1 MHTRAFFIGLVIAVG
16 SFLPAN
22 AQDFCGTTA
31 AMANL
36 SPEQREEILR
46 NSVTSLVPANE
57 LLLYLHFGPATIRP
71 GNADS
76 TGFRSPLVNANRNV
90 PAPTMT
96 AQQISQAIDLV
107 KDDFAPFNIRI
118 TTNYNEFLSY
128 PIANKHLNIITTL
141 PSVLGM
147 SSDTGGVA
155 PWAGIGTRLFSNP
168 SFTFAQVWGN
178 NPIAV
183 ADTIS
188 HEVGHTLGLAHQV
201 HFTANCGFIFE
212 YHPTIGTGPLGFGQI
227 MGFGLQDNLYQ
238 GISNWW
244 SQECPHPQYGGPL
257 HDFELLS
264 DQVVLLPDDFPNSA
278 SLASPEGTTT
288 LPVTG
293 ILGES
298 GDVDFIRVDLTTGT
312 TLAATSGNIDI
323 EASVFETDGT
333 PIATFND
340 PLSPS
345 VNFLVPSGPKDI
357 RIRAAS
363 NANMD
368 AQFMTGQYTL
378 TDLGQTCASLPPD
391 IDGWWKS
398 DGNANDILGI
408 NNGTP
413 IGSPLF
419 IKGQVGQAVRFDP
432 SNGTDG
438 VQLPSPGIFKGQS
451 GGTIEAWVRTV
462 GPHSNENGY
471 GGQVFLENT
480 STLSFTRFGLN
491 VLNDGTVLAR
501 GRASEAGDPTELF
514 STQTIPLDTWSH
526 IAATWDAVDGLRLYI
541 NGSQTGSLAGPV
553 GTFTNSDS
561 TFMSIGVGGLP
572 SILVNAFNG
581 DIDETTVYTRAL
593 SASEIQAIFNA
604 GSVGKCGGSEPLTI
618 TPQNLTVAVTQTQ
631 QFLTSGGI
639 GSKTFSIIQNNSGGA
654 IDSITGLYTAGTA
667 GGTDTF
673 RVTDGFMNSA
683 DAVVNVTNNI
693 SCPGSQKV
701 WDGGGTTNNWSEAAN
716 WCNDTVPISDDAV
729 IFNGTSTKDATIDSL
744 TTIASLT
751 TNAGYSGTI
760 TQSGGLTVGTS
771 GFTHNSGAFI
781 GGGMLQLRGNLT
793 VGASATFNAG
803 SGTLVFDGPGNQGL
817 VTSGTLTF
825 NNLTVNKPTGTVL
838 FFASQATNLI
848 IAGTLT
854 LTDGGLQDNTGVSTF
869 NAQGPVLFA
878 PTFDGG
884 NGPLL
889 ISGDSIRTVTLPV
902 GAGIPRTTVNAA
914 NVTLDTSGAGTITFA
929 QAFAVTNCAS
939 FTNGPVNFVFTQAFT
954 YTAGTNFTLGSG
966 DVSFGSTYTQTGGTF
981 SPGTGALSFSDNV
994 TVNGGTFNAPNGI
1007 LQLRT
1012 NLTVGASATFNAG
1025 SGTLVFDGTGN
1036 QGLVTSGTLT
1046 FNNLTVNKPTGSVLF
1061 FAGGATNLIIAGTL
1075 TLTDGGLQ
1083 DNTFLSTFNAQGP
1096 VSIASTFDGGGGPL
1110 LISGDAARTITLPAG
1125 AGIPRTTVN
1134 AANVTLDTSGAGT
1147 ITFAQAFAVTNC
1159 ASFTNGPVNF
1169 VFTQAFTYTAGTNF
1183 TLGSG
1188 DVSFGSTY
1196 TQTGGTFSPGTGA
1209 LSFSDNVT
1217 VNGGTF
1223 NAPNGILQLR
1233 TNLTVGAS
1241 ATFNAGSGTL
1251 VFDGT
1256 GNQGLVTS
1264 GTLTFNNLTVN
1275 KPTGSVLFF
1284 AGGAT
1289 NLIIA
1294 GTLTLT
1300 DGGLQ
1305 DNTSLSTFNAQ
1316 GPVSIAS
1323 TFDGGIAGLT
1333 FSGSA
1338 NQTYTNAGGVN
1349 PRGIWTVNK
1358 PSGTLTAASDLLLE
1372 TTQALNITSGTLYLT
1387 DSSDLT
1393 VGPITVG
1400 PAGRLINDSSTTI
1413 TLGGNVAN
1421 AGNIFLLGPG
1431 AACPQADTVLI
1442 RSSVAGTQ
1450 RNWSGVGN
1458 FAIADADIRD
1468 MAGTA
1473 PIIAYSSTDSGNNG
1487 TNWTFDSGCPPA
1499 VFISPQVLSIY
1510 RNQNQ
1515 TFTTGGG
1522 FGNKTFSIPV
1532 NNSGGTINPTTGLYT
1547 PGNTINV
1554 ADTVR
1559 VTDAFGQFADA
1570 QVSVIP
1576 GPPTKLAM
1584 SVQPPSVVQA
1594 GIQMSQIR
1602 VALQDNDGNT
1612 IPNATNAVTI
1622 SLAGNPG
1629 NSTLSGTLTR
1639 NAENGI
1645 AIFNDISL
1653 NRPGVGYSFA
1663 FSSGSLVG
1671 TNSADFNVVPGPPTA
1686 LGFLVQPSDTEALT
1700 VIAPPI
1706 SVAIMDAAGNT
1717 VTSATNQV
1725 TITIGNNPSGG
1736 LLIGTTVRNA
1746 VGGVATFNNLQINN
1760 AGDGYTLQASAAGFT
1775 GATSASFNLL
1785 SPFVVRNTNDAGP
1798 GSFRNA
1804 ITKSNQTTGA
1814 QTISFNLPGAGPHRI
1829 EPITAFP
1836 AVSDPLTIDATTQPG
1851 FSGTPIIELT
1861 GNNRVGVPVG
1871 LDLRSGNNTI
1881 KGLSINRFYG
1891 AAIVISSA
1899 MTGGNTIQANYIGTN
1914 TAGDTA
1920 LPNGTGIVIGTPN
1933 NLIGGSTASERNLI
1947 SGNQGSGIQIG
1958 LVPNAGAATGNVVV
1972 GNLIGTDAAGTAPLP
1987 NNSGIII
1994 VSSQTT
2000 IGGLSAGQANLIAFN
2015 SQQGVRVS
2023 DGSSNRIRGNVVH
2036 SNSGLGIDLFPIG
2049 STLNDPGDP
2058 DSGPNFLKNYPVLD
2072 FVTGGGGTSIEG
2084 TLNSS
2089 PAFVHTIDFYS
2100 SPECDPSGYGE
2111 GRTYIGSTNVTTNA
2125 SNLAAFDVSFPTN
2138 TPIGHFVTATST
2150 DSQGNTSE
2158 FSQCRVVTPSK
2169 VSISGTATNGV
2180 GTALEKVTIK
2190 LSGGAKTE
2198 TLTRKNGS
2206 YVLDRIASTG
2216 NYTVRPSLTNYDFSP
2231 PSRNYSNIP
2240 SNQTDQN
2247 FVGTKTRSSITGN
2260 LIGLAGLIPLSL
2272 NGVTVTLS
2280 GTASRSTTANGSY
2293 AFHDLPPGPYTVTAI
2308 KDGWTFSPL
2317 SIDVNLTLADASLTH
2332 VAAQTSALEGR
2343 IFHSNATANPTGA
2356 SGGNL
2361 GVMNANGTAFIPQ
2374 LTRWFTYTSAD
2385 ASPDG
2390 SKIAYAIGP
2399 QDPRQL
2405 FYANSD
2411 GTGETLVDSG
2421 NYILYPKWSP
2431 DGTRIAYLYFPASGE
2446 PRKIRV
2452 RSIVNGAIVDISTG
2466 LSQTSSVGWLSSE
2479 RIVFSANDESDSEIY
2494 AVNTDG
2500 SGLLKLTDNTTDDR
2514 LPTTSYD
2521 GSRIAYISSQGG
2533 GLQNQL
2539 STMNADGSN
2548 KIVLRND
2555 VASQNAAWSPDGTML
2570 AANRFIAGTGF
2581 RGVAI
2586 DAATGSQVAVIH
2598 NEFLS
2603 TPDWAPDL
2611 DIATQTGA
2619 NVPVEAGGVDITF
2632 SGVSTAGT
2640 TTVTQI
2646 PPSSAGTA
2654 PNGFVLGGLAYEIT
2668 TTAAYTAP
2676 VTICFNVP
2684 MSIASTQTAFNAL
2697 NLMHNEG
2704 GLLINRT
2711 TSRDFPTRTI
2721 CGSVTTLSPFVIAEQ
2736 IDPVLPSITGY
2747 VEDSNGEPM
2756 AEVSIQLTGAENR
2769 STQTD
2774 INGFFTFVNL
2784 IEGESYTVQPK
2795 SLGYLFNEYSSDF
2808 IAVTAE
2814 NSVVFTGTQSN
2825 FDISGRVTDN
2835 NGNGIAG
2842 VEVGLEGSV
2851 TSTTVTD
2858 VSGLFVFTSLPADG
2872 SYSVSPFQPGYVFL
2886 PPSQSID
2893 ALTGNM
2899 SGLDFTQFG
2908 PTAAAVSLS
2917 GRVLTVDGR
2926 GINNA
2931 RVVVTDAFGNMLTAR
2946 SNSFGYYMVNGLEA
2960 SRAYT
2965 VSAAQKG
2972 YQFTDQ
2978 FIVPNDNVTGFD
2990 LIASQDKLRSP

>member
-168 SFTFAQVWGN
+168 SFTFAQGWGN

-264 DQVVLLPDDFPNSA
+264 NQVVLLPDDFPNSA
-278 SLASPEGTTT
+278 GFAFPEGTTT

-293 ILGES
+293 VLGES
-298 GDVDFIRVDLTTGT
+298 GDVDFIRIDLTTGT

-378 TDLGQTCASLPPD
+378 TDLGQTCASLPPY

-526 IAATWDAVDGLRLYI
+526 VAATWDAVDGLRLYI

-667 GGTDTF
+667 GGTDTV

-716 WCNDTVPISDDAV
+716 WCNDTIPISDDAV

-744 TTIASLT
+744 TAIASLT

-838 FFASQATNLI
+838 FFASQ
-848 IAGTLT
+848 
-854 LTDGGLQDNTGVSTF
+854 
-869 NAQGPVLFA
+869 
-878 PTFDGG
+878 
-884 NGPLL
+884 
-889 ISGDSIRTVTLPV
+889 
-902 GAGIPRTTVNAA
+902 
-914 NVTLDTSGAGTITFA
+914 
-929 QAFAVTNCAS
+929 
-939 FTNGPVNFVFTQAFT
+939 
-954 YTAGTNFTLGSG
+954 
-966 DVSFGSTYTQTGGTF
+966 
-981 SPGTGALSFSDNV
+981 
-994 TVNGGTFNAPNGI
+994 
-1007 LQLRT
+1007 
-1012 NLTVGASATFNAG
+1012 
-1025 SGTLVFDGTGN
+1025 
-1036 QGLVTSGTLT
+1036 
-1046 FNNLTVNKPTGSVLF
+1046 
-1061 FAGGATNLIIAGTL
+1061 
-1075 TLTDGGLQ
+1075 
-1083 DNTFLSTFNAQGP
+1083 
-1096 VSIASTFDGGGGPL
+1096 
-1110 LISGDAARTITLPAG
+1110 
-1125 AGIPRTTVN
+1125 
-1134 AANVTLDTSGAGT
+1134 
-1147 ITFAQAFAVTNC
+1147 
-1159 ASFTNGPVNF
+1159 
-1169 VFTQAFTYTAGTNF
+1169 
-1183 TLGSG
+1183 
-1188 DVSFGSTY
+1188 
-1196 TQTGGTFSPGTGA
+1196 
-1209 LSFSDNVT
+1209 
-1217 VNGGTF
+1217 
-1223 NAPNGILQLR
+1223 
-1233 TNLTVGAS
+1233 
-1241 ATFNAGSGTL
+1241 
-1251 VFDGT
+1251 
-1256 GNQGLVTS
+1256 
-1264 GTLTFNNLTVN
+1264 
-1275 KPTGSVLFF
+1275 
-1284 AGGAT
+1284 AT

-1450 RNWSGVGN
+1450 RNWSGVGS

-1622 SLAGNPG
+1622 ALAGNPG

-1645 AIFNDISL
+1645 ATFNDISL

-1947 SGNQGSGIQIG
+1947 SGNQGSGILIG
-1958 LVPNAGAATGNVVV
+1958 LVPTAGAATGNVVV

-2015 SQQGVRVS
+2015 SQQGVKVG

-2036 SNSGLGIDLFPIG
+2036 SNGGLGIDLFPIG
-2049 STLNDPGDP
+2049 PTLNDPGDP
-2058 DSGPNFLKNYPVLD
+2058 DSGPNLLKNYPVLD

-2138 TPIGHFVTATST
+2138 TLIGHFVTATST

-2231 PSRNYSNIP
+2231 PSRSYSNIP

-2343 IFHSNATANPTGA
+2343 IFHSNPTGS

-2361 GVMNANGTAFIPQ
+2361 GVMNASGTAFIPQ

-2500 SGLLKLTDNTTDDR
+2500 SGLLNLTDNTTDDR
-2514 LPTTSYD
+2514 YPTASYD
-2521 GSRIAYISSQGG
+2521 GSRIAYISSQVSGG
-2533 GLQNQL
+2533 QYQL

-2555 VASQNAAWSPDGTML
+2555 VAYQNAAWSPDGTML
-2570 AANRFIAGTGF
+2570 AATRFIAGTGY

-2851 TSTTVTD
+2851 PSTTVTD

-2917 GRVLTVDGR
+2917 GRVLTADGR

>member
-1 MHTRAFFIGLVIAVG
+1 
-16 SFLPAN
+16 
-22 AQDFCGTTA
+22 
-31 AMANL
+31 
-36 SPEQREEILR
+36 
-46 NSVTSLVPANE
+46 
-57 LLLYLHFGPATIRP
+57 
-71 GNADS
+71 
-76 TGFRSPLVNANRNV
+76 
-90 PAPTMT
+90 
-96 AQQISQAIDLV
+96 
-107 KDDFAPFNIRI
+107 
-118 TTNYNEFLSY
+118 
-128 PIANKHLNIITTL
+128 
-141 PSVLGM
+141 
-147 SSDTGGVA
+147 
-155 PWAGIGTRLFSNP
+155 
-168 SFTFAQVWGN
+168 
-178 NPIAV
+178 
-183 ADTIS
+183 
-188 HEVGHTLGLAHQV
+188 
-201 HFTANCGFIFE
+201 
-212 YHPTIGTGPLGFGQI
+212 
-227 MGFGLQDNLYQ
+227 
-238 GISNWW
+238 
-244 SQECPHPQYGGPL
+244 
-257 HDFELLS
+257 
-264 DQVVLLPDDFPNSA
+264 
-278 SLASPEGTTT
+278 
-288 LPVTG
+288 
-293 ILGES
+293 
-298 GDVDFIRVDLTTGT
+298 
-312 TLAATSGNIDI
+312 
-323 EASVFETDGT
+323 
-333 PIATFND
+333 
-340 PLSPS
+340 
-345 VNFLVPSGPKDI
+345 
-357 RIRAAS
+357 
-363 NANMD
+363 
-368 AQFMTGQYTL
+368 
-378 TDLGQTCASLPPD
+378 
-391 IDGWWKS
+391 
-398 DGNANDILGI
+398 
-408 NNGTP
+408 
-413 IGSPLF
+413 
-419 IKGQVGQAVRFDP
+419 
-432 SNGTDG
+432 
-438 VQLPSPGIFKGQS
+438 
-451 GGTIEAWVRTV
+451 
-462 GPHSNENGY
+462 
-471 GGQVFLENT
+471 
-480 STLSFTRFGLN
+480 
-491 VLNDGTVLAR
+491 
-501 GRASEAGDPTELF
+501 
-514 STQTIPLDTWSH
+514 
-526 IAATWDAVDGLRLYI
+526 
-541 NGSQTGSLAGPV
+541 
-553 GTFTNSDS
+553 
-561 TFMSIGVGGLP
+561 
-572 SILVNAFNG
+572 
-581 DIDETTVYTRAL
+581 
-593 SASEIQAIFNA
+593 
-604 GSVGKCGGSEPLTI
+604 
-618 TPQNLTVAVTQTQ
+618 
-631 QFLTSGGI
+631 
-639 GSKTFSIIQNNSGGA
+639 
-654 IDSITGLYTAGTA
+654 
-667 GGTDTF
+667 
-673 RVTDGFMNSA
+673 
-683 DAVVNVTNNI
+683 
-693 SCPGSQKV
+693 
-701 WDGGGTTNNWSEAAN
+701 
-716 WCNDTVPISDDAV
+716 
-729 IFNGTSTKDATIDSL
+729 

-803 SGTLVFDGPGNQGL
+803 SGTLVFDGPNNQGL
-817 VTSGTLTF
+817 ILPASLTI

-854 LTDGGLQDNTGVSTF
+854 LTDGGLQDNTSLSTF
-869 NAQGPVLFA
+869 NAQGPVSIA
-878 PTFDGG
+878 STFDGG
-884 NGPLL
+884 GGPLL
-889 ISGDSIRTVTLPV
+889 ISGDVARTITLPA

-914 NVTLDTSGAGTITFA
+914 NVTLDTSGAGTITFS
-929 QAFAVTNCAS
+929 QAFVVTNCAS

-994 TVNGGTFNAPNGI
+994 TVNGGTFNTPSGAMSLVG
-1007 LQLRT
+1007 

-1025 SGTLVFDGTGN
+1025 TGTLLFNGTGN

-1046 FNNLTVNKPTGSVLF
+1046 FNNLTVNKPTG
-1061 FAGGATNLIIAGTL
+1061 T
-1075 TLTDGGLQ
+1075 
-1083 DNTFLSTFNAQGP
+1083 
-1096 VSIASTFDGGGGPL
+1096 
-1110 LISGDAARTITLPAG
+1110 
-1125 AGIPRTTVN
+1125 
-1134 AANVTLDTSGAGT
+1134 
-1147 ITFAQAFAVTNC
+1147 
-1159 ASFTNGPVNF
+1159 
-1169 VFTQAFTYTAGTNF
+1169 
-1183 TLGSG
+1183 
-1188 DVSFGSTY
+1188 
-1196 TQTGGTFSPGTGA
+1196 
-1209 LSFSDNVT
+1209 
-1217 VNGGTF
+1217 
-1223 NAPNGILQLR
+1223 
-1233 TNLTVGAS
+1233 
-1241 ATFNAGSGTL
+1241 
-1251 VFDGT
+1251 
-1256 GNQGLVTS
+1256 
-1264 GTLTFNNLTVN
+1264 
-1275 KPTGSVLFF
+1275 VLFF

-1431 AACPQADTVLI
+1431 AACPQADAVLI

-1622 SLAGNPG
+1622 ALASNPG

-1645 AIFNDISL
+1645 ATFNDISL

-1706 SVAIMDAAGNT
+1706 SVVIMDAAGNT

-1920 LPNGTGIVIGTPN
+1920 LPNGIGIVIGTPN

-2036 SNSGLGIDLFPIG
+2036 SNGGLGIDLFPIG
-2049 STLNDPGDP
+2049 PTLNDPGDP

-2084 TLNSS
+2084 TLNNS

-2100 SPECDPSGYGE
+2100 SPECDPSGFGE

-2231 PSRNYSNIP
+2231 PSRSYSNIP

-2343 IFHSNATANPTGA
+2343 ILHSNATANPTGA

-2374 LTRWFTYTSAD
+2374 LTRWFTYNPAD

-2390 SKIAYAIGP
+2390 SKIAYTIGP

-2500 SGLLKLTDNTTDDR
+2500 SGLLNLTDNTTDDR
-2514 LPTTSYD
+2514 YPTASYD
-2521 GSRIAYISSQGG
+2521 GSRIAYISSQVSGG
-2533 GLQNQL
+2533 QYQL

-2555 VASQNAAWSPDGTML
+2555 VAYQNAAWSPDGTML
-2570 AANRFIAGTGF
+2570 AATRFIAGTGY

-2851 TSTTVTD
+2851 PSTTVTD